1 MQKYIPIIAGTAIL
15 LLIVGGFII
24 IQTNQ
29 SKGTANKTVPTVQK
43 ETNGTVDV
51 PGKDT
56 SAKLSPVP
64 TVSEIP
70 LTVSSPTNGATVKKS
85 ILTVSGKTAPRAEVM
100 VNEAE
105 IVADAKGNF
114 SVKVTLDEGEN
125 IILVTANDAEG
136 NFAEQELTVTYEAGQ

>member
-1 MQKYIPIIAGTAIL
+1 MQKYIPIIAGAAIL
-15 LLIVGGFII
+15 LLVVGGFII

-43 ETNGTVDV
+43 ETNGTADV

-56 SAKLSPVP
+56 SGKLSPVP

-70 LTVSSPTNGATVKKS
+70 LTVSSPPPGATVKKS

-105 IVADAKGNF
+105 IVANAKGNF
-114 SVKVTLDEGEN
+114 SVNVTLDEGEN
-125 IILVTANDAEG
+125 VILVTANDAEG
-136 NFAEQELTVTYEAGQ
+136 NFAEQELTVTYETGQ